1 MRVHALEA
9 YLMNREAKVIAVK
22 VVSGGMLVVQQGHI
36 GMDTQASPKQIDDD
50 RGVDD
55 QLLSAKTCAA
65 TLEIAKSTWW
75 AWVANPAFPVRP
87 IRYGGR
93 FTRFKRSQLA
103 AWMASLEGGRPTKQL
118 ALRSKQVGRKRAGA

>member
-1 MRVHALEA
+1 
-9 YLMNREAKVIAVK
+9 
-22 VVSGGMLVVQQGHI
+22 
-36 GMDTQASPKQIDDD
+36 MDTSDPQKHLDSEP
-50 RGVDD
+50 GLEE

-75 AWVANPAFPVRP
+75 AWVADPAFPVRP

-103 AWMASLEGGRPTKQL
+103 AWMASLEQRNGR
-118 ALRSKQVGRKRAGA
+118 GN